1 MAKHVSHTS
10 ISRLEKK
17 YLSAMA
23 SADAASPEPSSSSS
37 SSSST
42 PSWLPLESNPDVL
55 NPFVKRLG
63 LPDGYGF

>member
-17 YLSAMA
+17 YPSAMA
-23 SADAASPEPSSSSS
+23 SADAASPEP